1 MALIFDYITNMIRNA
16 LISVSN
22 KTDLAPLTN
31 FLYSHG
37 ATIYATGST
46 HKHLDT
52 ISHETKSLYRV
63 EDLTQH
69 PEFLD
74 GRVKTLHPKVHGGI
88 LADRSNPQHMYE
100 LKSLEIPPIDLVVC
114 NLYPFEETISSS
126 HTQKDAVENID
137 IGGPTMIRAAAK
149 NYDSTYVLTSPSQ
162 YNHFIETL
170 TTISDKEKLLS
181 YRKALA
187 ATAFSHI
194 THYDTV
200 ISNYFNSCATP
211 TIITKHYQKQL
222 PLKYGL
228 NPQQKTA
235 ALYSSPPHKTLP
247 FTVISGS
254 PGYINVLDAIY
265 SWQLVKETSS
275 AVNQITV
282 ASFKHTSP
290 AGVGTDLIPLSEQ
303 EYKAALFPKNYPP
316 LTPTATAF
324 IRARYTDPK
333 SSFGDFLAFSHPVDM
348 QTATLI
354 QKEVSDGVIAPD
366 YEPGVVELLSK
377 KKGGKYIIL
386 QADPTFSS
394 VTPEVRE
401 MHGVTLVQ
409 EQNKT
414 TIKPEQF
421 TPTTAVTDNK
431 MITRENQV
439 NLALGMMVLKY
450 TQSNSTC
457 ITYRGQTAGVGAG
470 QQSRI
475 DCVELSCKKAKLW
488 YERQHSVITSLTFT
502 EGTKRVDMINKII
515 RYTERYSNKLKYTPP
530 AFCLASDA
538 FFPFKDNID
547 MAHKY
552 NVTYVVQ
559 PGGSLADKSV
569 IEACDHYKMA
579 MFMTPDQRFFLH

>member
-1 MALIFDYITNMIRNA
+1 MIRNA

-22 KTDLAPLTN
+22 KTNLAPLTN
-31 FLYSHG
+31 FLYSMG
-37 ATIYATGST
+37 TTIYGTGST

-52 ISHETKSLYRV
+52 IEHEEKSLYRV

-74 GRVKTLHPKVHGGI
+74 GRVKTLHPKVYGGI

-126 HTQKDAVENID
+126 HIHKEAIENID

-162 YNHFIETL
+162 YNHFIDTL
-170 TTISDKEKLLS
+170 TTISDKEKLFL
-181 YRKALA
+181 YRRSLA
-187 ATAFSHI
+187 AAAFSHI

-200 ISNYFNSCATP
+200 ISNYFNISTTP
-211 TIITKHYQKQL
+211 TTITKHYQKQL

-228 NPQQKTA
+228 NPQQQSA
-235 ALYSSPPHKTLP
+235 ALYSSPPHTSLP
-247 FTVISGS
+247 FTVLSGS

-265 SWQLVKETSS
+265 SWQLVKETSE
-275 AVNQITV
+275 AINQITV

-290 AGVGTDLIPLSEQ
+290 AGVGTDLLPLSEQ
-303 EYKAALFPKNYPP
+303 EKLSALLPTDSLP

-348 QTATLI
+348 QTATFI
-354 QKEVSDGVIAPD
+354 QKEVSDGIIAPD
-366 YEPGVVELLSK
+366 YEPGVVDLLSK
-377 KKGGKYIIL
+377 KKRGKYLIL

-394 VTPEVRE
+394 TTPEVRE

-414 TIKPEQF
+414 TIKPEHF
-421 TPTTAVTDNK
+421 TTSTATTENK

-457 ITYRGQTAGVGAG
+457 ITYRGQTVGVGAG

-488 YERQHSVITSLTFT
+488 YERQHPLVTKLTFP
-502 EGTKRVDMINKII
+502 EGTKRVDKINQII
-515 RYTERYSNKLKYTPP
+515 RYTEDNSRTLGYTPP

-538 FFPFKDNID
+538 FFPFRDNID
-547 MAHKY
+547 VAHKY
-552 NVTYVVQ
+552 YVTYVVQ
-559 PGGSLADKSV
+559 PGGSLADEAV
-569 IEACDHYKMA
+569 IEACDQYKIA
-579 MFMTPDQRFFLH
+579 MYMTPGERFFLH

>member
-1 MALIFDYITNMIRNA
+1 MIRNA

-22 KTDLAPLTN
+22 KTNLAPLTN
-31 FLYSHG
+31 FLYSMG
-37 ATIYATGST
+37 TTIYATGST
-46 HKHLDT
+46 HKELDT
-52 ISHETKSLYRV
+52 IAHEAKSLYRV

-114 NLYPFEETISSS
+114 NLYPFEETITSS
-126 HTQKDAVENID
+126 HTHKEAVENID

-162 YNHFIETL
+162 YISFIKTL
-170 TTISDKEKLLS
+170 TETSETSLTNSTHLFL

-194 THYDTV
+194 THYDTI
-200 ISNYFNSCATP
+200 ISNYFNSSTTP
-211 TIITKHYQKQL
+211 TTITKHYQKQL

-228 NPQQKTA
+228 NPQQQSA
-235 ALYSSPPHKTLP
+235 ALYSSPPHTALP
-247 FTVISGS
+247 FTVLSGS

-275 AVNQITV
+275 AINQITV

-303 EYKAALFPKNYPP
+303 ECKAAFLPTDSPP

-333 SSFGDFLAFSHPVDM
+333 SSFGDFLAFSHPVDI
-348 QTATLI
+348 QTATLL
-354 QKEVSDGVIAPD
+354 QKEVSDGVIAPA
-366 YEPGVVELLSK
+366 YEAGVVELLSK
-377 KKGGKYIIL
+377 KKRGKYLIL

-394 VTPEVRE
+394 TTPEVRE

-414 TIKPEQF
+414 IIKPEQF
-421 TPTTAVTDNK
+421 TPKTAATDNK

-475 DCVELSCKKAKLW
+475 DCVKLSCKKAKLW
-488 YERQHSVITSLTFT
+488 YERQHPLVTNLTFP
-502 EGTKRVDMINKII
+502 EGTKRVDKINQII
-515 RYTERYSNKLKYTPP
+515 QYIEKNSHTLGYTPP

-538 FFPFKDNID
+538 FFPFRDNID
-547 MAHKY
+547 VAHKY
-552 NVTYVVQ
+552 HVTYVVQ

-569 IEACDHYKMA
+569 IEACDQYKMA
-579 MFMTPDQRFFLH
+579 MYMTPGQRFFLH